1 MSYISKMLVLL
12 ASLSLLTGCGLQ
24 QYARHTNIAGYPA
37 RHDNFD
43 YKYAWKATSTDHG
56 VVIEGYMKNVRYN
69 DIESVDLTV
78 FVLGKERKIVARQAT
93 FPMPQMTREGD
104 VVHFSLMLRDIK
116 PAPGD
121 VYHFLVNYS
130 NGEVGHWISS
140 FKADAM
146 TGAVIRPQSRNPDE
160 W

>member
-1 MSYISKMLVLL
+1 MLVLL
-12 ASLSLLTGCGLQ
+12 ASLLLLTACGLQ
-24 QYARHTNIAGYPA
+24 QFARHTNVAGYPD
-37 RHDNFD
+37 RHDDFD
-43 YKYAWKATSTDHG
+43 YKYAWKTTSTDHG
-56 VVIEGYMKNVRYN
+56 VVIEGFMKNVRYYN
-69 DIESVDLTV
+69 IDSVELTV
-78 FVLGKERKIVARQAT
+78 YVLGKDGKILARPAT

-116 PAPGD
+116 PAHGD
-121 VYHFLVNYS
+121 VYQFLVHYS

-140 FKADAM
+140 FKADAV